1 MSNIK
6 IFKFRSNSL
15 MVINTYRTNTCGQ
28 FSERRVSNLLS
39 IHYNGALGF
48 DLIGRQSS
56 LCKVDFNIDLNLLND

>member
-1 MSNIK
+1 
-6 IFKFRSNSL
+6 

-39 IHYNGALGF
+39 IHYNVALGF
-48 DLIGRQSS
+48 DLIGGQSS

>member
-1 MSNIK
+1 
-6 IFKFRSNSL
+6 

-48 DLIGRQSS
+48 DLIGGQSS